1 MSEPLDATATTS
13 KGPEQHAHSVPWTT
27 RDVFWAILLGAF
39 VLVGL
44 LFVLIVASEVIAL
57 ATGADSSTGILGSLV
72 LIAELGL
79 LLPVWALGIRK
90 YHVPWSTLGFR
101 GFEFGKSLG
110 LGCLFLLF
118 ALGFNVFW
126 ALFMAAFDRSVQPDL
141 SPLVGESLGGLSV
154 MLLGAGIIAPAAEEA
169 FFRGFVFSGLRR
181 SMRLVPAAAL
191 SAALFA
197 VVHITPTSWP
207 PIFVLGVLFALL
219 YEQTGSVWPA
229 VIMHGLINSMAFL
242 LMYLSQA
249 LARP

>member
-1 MSEPLDATATTS
+1 MSESTMTAGTGSTPS
-13 KGPEQHAHSVPWTT
+13 EQHPCPVPWTK
-27 RDVFWAILLGAF
+27 RDVFVAIVLGAF
-39 VLVGL
+39 VVVGL
-44 LFVLIVASEVIAL
+44 LFLLIAILELVSL
-57 ATGADSSTGILGSLV
+57 ATDTDSSAGNLGGLV

-90 YHVPWSTLGFR
+90 YHVPWSALGFR
-101 GFEFGKSLG
+101 RFELGKSIG

-126 ALFMAAFDRSVQPDL
+126 ALLMAVFEQGVQPDL
-141 SPLVGESLGGLSV
+141 SPLVGDSLGGLSV
-154 MLLGAGIIAPAAEEA
+154 ALLGAGIVAPVAEEA

-181 SMRLVPAAAL
+181 SMRLVPALAV

-197 VVHITPTSWP
+197 VAHIAPNSWP

-229 VIMHGLINSMAFL
+229 VFMHGFINSMAFVF
-242 LMYLSQA
+242 MYLSQA
-249 LARP
+249 LSAP